1 MPNTLVAGNRNDDT
15 RFDHPPVKLL
25 WRLSYRGTRLRL
37 LLRAAA
43 AYLVCFFVFWT
54 TLWLLCVVFFRLKN
68 HEKVLHNF
76 FISREKSFEKKITRE
91 LTTMKRCR
99 KVVVLHSFV
108 ACVVSALV
116 FARPARGFYL
126 PGVAPQGTP
135 RCCFCAK
142 ASRATWFLECL
153 SLRVIESEFSFVEKD
168 ARCLTSFLSLS
179 LFLSQITRKTMS
191 CS

>member
-1 MPNTLVAGNRNDDT
+1 MSSFASKITKKFSTIFL
-15 RFDHPPVKLL
+15 
-25 WRLSYRGTRLRL
+25 
-37 LLRAAA
+37 
-43 AYLVCFFVFWT
+43 
-54 TLWLLCVVFFRLKN
+54 FRERK
-68 HEKVLHNF
+68 
-76 FISREKSFEKKITRE
+76 KSFEKKITRE

-168 ARCLTSFLSLS
+168 ARCLTSFFSLSLS
-179 LFLSQITRKTMS
+179 FSLRLRARRCRVHESEQADVHEDATALRVLHHAVLQTESDRLFG
-191 CS
+191 

>member
-1 MPNTLVAGNRNDDT
+1 LATLVPGDPSSSSSPRGGVFSLFFCFLDN
-15 RFDHPPVKLL
+15 VVVVVCCLL
-25 WRLSYRGTRLRL
+25 SPQKSRKSSPQ
-37 LLRAAA
+37 
-43 AYLVCFFVFWT
+43 FFYF
-54 TLWLLCVVFFRLKN
+54 
-68 HEKVLHNF
+68 E
-76 FISREKSFEKKITRE
+76 REKSFEKKITRE